1 MNIRDLDIELFLPDF
16 RGGGAERVCVNLA
29 NAFVARGLNVDV
41 VVIRHQGELLPLL
54 DPRIKV
60 VDLGA
65 PRPRHVLPPL
75 MRYLRAARPDAVLA
89 NVWPLT
95 ILTALARMLSGVRC
109 RLVVVEHTTW
119 SFSKLARRW
128 RTRMMIKGSMRCLL
142 PRTDAVVAVSRGAA
156 ADLEQF
162 AGLAQGSVRTIYN
175 PVAHGRGG
183 ELAPLPENCA
193 AWAAAGPHKRV
204 LAVGTLKAVKD
215 FAALIQAFALL
226 RNEVDARLLILG
238 EGEER
243 ARLQQLID
251 ALGLQDRVDMPG
263 FVPDTTPYYA
273 HADLF
278 VLSSEHEGFG
288 NVIVEALEQGVPVVS
303 TDCPSGPREI
313 LQDGKY
319 GRLVPVGDPRA
330 LAAAMLESLQSSHDH
345 GALKTRAQD
354 FAVDKVADQY
364 LDLLLP
370 GWREAVG
377 KA

>member
-1 MNIRDLDIELFLPDF
+1 MAGSKVALFLPDF

-29 NAFVARGLNVDV
+29 NAFAARGLNVDAV
-41 VVIRHQGELLPLL
+41 VMRHQGELLPLL
-54 DPRIKV
+54 DPRITL

-89 NVWPLT
+89 NIWPLT
-95 ILTALARMLSGVRC
+95 ILAALARMLSGVRC
-109 RLVVVEHTTW
+109 RLVVVEHNTW

-142 PRTDAVVAVSRGAA
+142 PRADAVVGVSQGVA

-162 AGLAQGSVRTIYN
+162 AGLSEGSVRTIYN
-175 PVAHGRGG
+175 PAVRGHGG
-183 ELAPLPENCA
+183 ESAMLLENGT

-204 LAVGTLKAVKD
+204 LAVGTLKAQKD
-215 FAALIQAFALL
+215 FPTMLRAFSSLC
-226 RNEVDARLLILG
+226 RRVDARLLILG

-251 ALGLQDRVDMPG
+251 ALGLQDGVDMPG

-278 VLSSEHEGFG
+278 VLSSDHEGFG

-313 LQDGKY
+313 LEGGKY
-319 GRLVPVGDPRA
+319 GTLVPVGDVDA
-330 LAAAMLESLQSSHDH
+330 LATAMQASLQSTDDRA
-345 GALKTRAQD
+345 ALKARAQD
-354 FAVDKVADQY
+354 FSVDRIADEY

-370 GWREAVG
+370 GWRRR
-377 KA
+377 